1 MIEQLAEHGVIPADL
16 TPTLTKNA
24 RVENPIASSD
34 SPFASPRSSVSPP
47 GYSSPLSS
55 PPPYEEADSS
65 DDNTQPTIKNPAEIS
80 NSKTLDIDIRWTV
93 LCDLFL
99 VLIADSVYDARS
111 RVLLERVGEMLGVPW
126 LGIYKFEKRVTDAL
140 EIQESAQQNWS
151 EEEHMEN
158 RRKAARNKRFAMMGL
173 ATIGGGLV
181 IGLSGGLLAP
191 MIGAGLA
198 AGFTTIGVGGTGAF
212 LAGAGGTALIASSAV
227 ASGSAIGAKASYNR
241 TKSVGIFE
249 YRPLHNAKRV
259 NLIITVSGWVFGN
272 EKMKAHEG

>member
-1 MIEQLAEHGVIPADL
+1 MIEQLAEHGVMSADL
-16 TPTLTKNA
+16 TPALTKNA
-24 RVENPIASSD
+24 RVQNPIAASS
-34 SPFASPRSSVSPP
+34 ASPASSPRNSNVPQ
-47 GYSSPLSS
+47 YSSPLSS
-55 PPPYEEADSS
+55 PPPYKEVDDGALPSEVQDPTELS
-65 DDNTQPTIKNPAEIS
+65 DTR
-80 NSKTLDIDIRWTV
+80 TLDIDIRWTV

-111 RVLLERVGEMLGVPW
+111 RVLLERVGAMLGVTW
-126 LGIYKFEKRVTDAL
+126 LDIYKFEKRVTDAL

-158 RRKAARNKRFAMMGL
+158 RRKAARNMRFMMMGL

-191 MIGAGLA
+191 VIGAGLA

-227 ASGSAIGAKASYNR
+227 ASGSAIGARAGYNR
-241 TKSVGIFE
+241 TQSVKIFE
-249 YRPLHNAKRV
+249 YRPLHNAKRG
-259 NLIITVSGWVFGN
+259 NLIITVSG
-272 EKMKAHEG
+272 